1 MCVVVVDIF
10 LADKEKCRLSYKE
23 FGILRYNNIDNKL
36 IIINN
41 RIEYNFLL
49 QKRSLYYNMIG
60 VVISMTPNI

>member
-10 LADKEKCRLSYKE
+10 LADKKKCRLPHKE

-41 RIEYNFLL
+41 RIE
-49 QKRSLYYNMIG
+49 
-60 VVISMTPNI
+60 